1 VRVSIVN
8 RRNAI
13 MGWAVWTVGK
23 RFVKEK
29 VMRQAPPP
37 PPPTIT
43 ERATSR
49 KAITAYAVAA
59 GASTLVF
66 LRLRRGGEE

>member
-1 VRVSIVN
+1 
-8 RRNAI
+8 
-13 MGWAVWTVGK
+13 MGMAAWAVMK
-23 RFVKEK
+23 RILKEK
-29 VMRQAPPP
+29 VMRRPPPP
-37 PPPTIT
+37 PPPTMA
-43 ERATSR
+43 ERARSR

>member
-1 VRVSIVN
+1 MAAWALMKRVL
-8 RRNAI
+8 
-13 MGWAVWTVGK
+13 
-23 RFVKEK
+23 KEK

-37 PPPTIT
+37 PPPTLA
-43 ERATSR
+43 ERARSR

>member
-1 VRVSIVN
+1 
-8 RRNAI
+8 

-23 RFVKEK
+23 RFLREK

-37 PPPTIT
+37 PTIA
-43 ERATSR
+43 ERAKSR
-49 KAITAYAVAA
+49 KAIAAYAVAA
-59 GASTLVF
+59 GTSTLVL

>member
-1 VRVSIVN
+1 
-8 RRNAI
+8 
-13 MGWAVWTVGK
+13 MGWAAWTVAK
-23 RFVKEK
+23 RFLKER
-29 VMRQAPPP
+29 VMRQQP
-37 PPPTIT
+37 PPPTIA
-43 ERATSR
+43 ERAKSR

>member
-1 VRVSIVN
+1 VSSIVN

-13 MGWAVWTVGK
+13 MGWAAWTVGK
-23 RFVKEK
+23 RFLKEK
-29 VMRQAPPP
+29 VMRQAPTP
-37 PPPTIT
+37 PPPTLA
-43 ERATSR
+43 ERARSR

>member
-1 VRVSIVN
+1 MSSIVN

-23 RFVKEK
+23 RFLKEK
-29 VMRQAPPP
+29 VMRQPPP
-37 PPPTIT
+37 PSIA
-43 ERATSR
+43 ERAKSR

>member
-1 VRVSIVN
+1 
-8 RRNAI
+8 
-13 MGWAVWTVGK
+13 MGWAAWTVGK

-29 VMRQAPPP
+29 VMRRTP
-37 PPPTIT
+37 PPPTIA
-43 ERATSR
+43 ERAKSR
-49 KAITAYAVAA
+49 KAITAYALAA

>member
-1 VRVSIVN
+1 VSTIVN

-13 MGWAVWTVGK
+13 MGWAAWAVAK
-23 RFVKEK
+23 RFLREK

-37 PPPTIT
+37 PPTVAD
-43 ERATSR
+43 RAKSR

-59 GASTLVF
+59 GASVLVL

>member
-1 VRVSIVN
+1 
-8 RRNAI
+8 
-13 MGWAVWTVGK
+13 MGWAAWTVGK
-23 RFVKEK
+23 RFLKEK
-29 VMRQAPPP
+29 VMRRAPP
-37 PPPTIT
+37 PPPTIA
-43 ERATSR
+43 ERAKSR

>member
-1 VRVSIVN
+1 VSIVN

-13 MGWAVWTVGK
+13 MGWAAWAVAK
-23 RFVKEK
+23 RFLKEK
-29 VMRQAPPP
+29 VMRQTPP
-37 PPPTIT
+37 PPPTIA
-43 ERATSR
+43 ERAKSR
-49 KAITAYAVAA
+49 KAITAYALAA

>member
-1 VRVSIVN
+1 MVN
-8 RRNAI
+8 RRNAL
-13 MGWAVWTVGK
+13 MGWAAWTVGK
-23 RFVKEK
+23 RILREK

-37 PPPTIT
+37 PPPTLV
-43 ERATSR
+43 ERVKSR
-49 KAITAYAVAA
+49 KAIAAYAVAA

>member
-1 VRVSIVN
+1 
-8 RRNAI
+8 
-13 MGWAVWTVGK
+13 MGWAAWTVGK
-23 RFVKEK
+23 RILKEK
-29 VMRQAPPP
+29 VMRQTPPP
-37 PPPTIT
+37 PPSLA
-43 ERATSR
+43 ERARSR

>member
-37 PPPTIT
+37 PPTIA
-43 ERATSR
+43 ERAKSR

-59 GASTLVF
+59 GASALVF